1 MIQCYWN
8 FLKKME
14 TISFTKRL
22 FLYLINIIL
31 YTGMGFSS
39 SLPFLLVLHIPI
51 GWYIVISLGVTV
63 TLGVILRYLLIRIMR
78 GSTITSFFFGVRY
91 IGVEEKEL
99 KEKQII
105 IRVINEAIPFLLLL
119 DLFYLKINHT
129 ERGVIDRISD
139 SFTIDLRRE

>member
-31 YTGMGFSS
+31 YSGMGFSS

-99 KEKQII
+99 KGRQII

-119 DLFYLKINHT
+119 DLVYLKINHT